1 MARDTN
7 FYLYK
12 NVNLTL
18 GSGDTFYFATRSAQ
32 NNFFASKLFQTISTC
47 SYQRENRSYIKV
59 PVGISSLYTV
69 DYLAFIN
76 PSYENKRYY
85 CFVTEINYISDNCT
99 EIGYV
104 VDFIQTWL
112 LDSVVLPCFI
122 ERQHSRTDNIGDNL
136 LEDSLETGD
145 YIIRSKR
152 DGTDSNDL
160 MIIIQA
166 TFDLKAWVESNYQT
180 KSGATTTFIKN
191 GIYSALSETCVYA
204 SKGTTYGDM
213 TSAFAQILE
222 NIFIGS
228 GGVTIDD
235 IVTMYIY
242 PWAGLYL
249 DGIGSSVP
257 GAASEDDDFN
267 RIWNFSNSGVGG
279 QYGRTVSLP
288 GIPVNEFDQKVIG
301 SYVPKNN
308 KLFTF
313 PYCLL
318 HITNNNGSAIDL
330 KFERFDDPVDIH
342 VGRFL
347 GTTTAEAKVR
357 FIPSDY
363 LGGGSTDIPFEF
375 GLDSAPYPTIAQI
388 GDSYNIWLAQN
399 RNYLDNKYFDSM
411 DLKIPFTDKKIT
423 LPNSTA
429 FQESLLRTGN
439 QAIGSLKQG
448 QAGVGSM
455 AVFGMNETMNTIV
468 QVENFLA
475 ETRDRAI
482 APNTAQGLQSM
493 GLAFQNGKKN
503 FSFYVKT
510 VDEKHA
516 KMIDDYFTMF
526 GYPVREIAQP
536 AFHVREN
543 FTYIKTVGAIV
554 RGNLPEIAKQAI
566 EAGLNSG
573 LRFWANPANIGDF
586 SVSNNTLP

>member
-59 PVGISSLYTV
+59 PVGISNLYTV

-85 CFVTEINYISDNCT
+85 CFVTEINYISDSCT

-112 LDSVVLPCFI
+112 LDANILPCFI

-136 LEDSLETGD
+136 LEDNLETGD
-145 YIIRSKR
+145 YIIREKMEKIAS
-152 DGTDSNDL
+152 DTL
-160 MIIIQA
+160 IIIQA
-166 TFDLKAWVESNYQT
+166 TFDLKAWVVSNFQT
-180 KSGATTTFIKN
+180 KSGATSTSIKN
-191 GIYSALSETCVYA
+191 GIYSALSETCVYSNYNGVNA
-204 SKGTTYGDM
+204 GND
-213 TSAFAQILE
+213 SALAQILE
-222 NIFIGS
+222 NVFIGS

-235 IVTMYIY
+235 IVTMYVY
-242 PWAGLYL
+242 PKIGISFAGEGTVVPNATAEEANFRQLWEFTNY
-249 DGIGSSVP
+249 SS
-257 GAASEDDDFN
+257 G
-267 RIWNFSNSGVGG
+267 
-279 QYGRTVSLP
+279 
-288 GIPVNEFDQKVIG
+288 GIPGYGINLPVFPRNEDEEMVIG
-301 SYVPKNN
+301 SYVPRNN
-308 KLFTF
+308 KLFSF
-313 PYCLL
+313 PFYVM
-318 HITNNNGSAIDL
+318 HATNNNGSSVDW
-330 KFERFDDPVDIH
+330 KVERFRSPWTPRAMI
-342 VGRFL
+342 F
-347 GTTTAEAKVR
+347 GTSTAEGKIRICPAGYLDDSG
-357 FIPSDY
+357 SD
-363 LGGGSTDIPFEF
+363 SEISFEY
-375 GLDSAPYPTIAQI
+375 GLDSAPYPTVAQL
-388 GDSYNIWLAQN
+388 GDAYNIWLAQN
-399 RNYLDNKYFDSM
+399 RNYLENKYFDSM
-411 DLKIPFTDKKIT
+411 DLKIPFTDKRIS

-448 QAGVGSM
+448 QAGIGSM
-455 AVFGMNETMNTIV
+455 GVFGMNETMNTV
-468 QVENFLA
+468 LQVENFLA

-482 APNTAQGLQSM
+482 APNTASGIQSV
-493 GLAFQNGKKN
+493 GLAFQNGKPN
-503 FSFYVKT
+503 FSIYIKT
-510 VDEKHA
+510 IDEKHA

-526 GYPVREIAQP
+526 GYPVKEIGQP
-536 AFHVREN
+536 AFYVREN
-543 FTYIKTVGAIV
+543 FTYIKTVGAKV

-566 EAGLNSG
+566 ETGLNSG